1 MLIVHCTLH
10 TRLLYEFCFCNCRPT
25 IGLPGILSGIRHG
38 KYRYSVKLEH
48 LVCAQSLVIINY
60 FNIFFL
66 FMNQCVHIPTPMSPC
81 THHQPKPRVCRVRFK
96 YAMMNI
102 SSLLILTLTNK
113 LIDWLTVNVVY
124 SSSRPLSVLQRCKWT
139 MKTNGINGSRNRKC
153 MQIFIFPTTL
163 AVSNY
168 LI

>member
-66 FMNQCVHIPTPMSPC
+66 FMNQCVHIPTPMSPLTISRNPGC
-81 THHQPKPRVCRVRFK
+81 AVCVSSTLWW
-96 YAMMNI
+96 I
-102 SSLLILTLTNK
+102 SPHSSFWLWRINW
-113 LIDWLTVNVVY
+113 LIDWLLMSCIVLVVHWVFYNGASEQWRQTGLMDHATVNACK
-124 SSSRPLSVLQRCKWT
+124 SSYFQQRWLYQT
-139 MKTNGINGSRNRKC
+139 I
-153 MQIFIFPTTL
+153 
-163 AVSNY
+163 
-168 LI
+168 